1 MNVFKTPNIMNK
13 HVVCL
18 KSDWVGKKGPL
29 NPAPIKGE
37 IYQIDGIQE
46 NPEGTGNDYYEIKGF
61 DGAWNTKGF
70 RPTDDTFG
78 EVVTEIIENQH
89 IYEEVLN

>member
-1 MNVFKTPNIMNK
+1 MKT

-18 KSDWVGKKGPL
+18 KSDWKGTKGNIIPY
-29 NPAPIKGE
+29 PIKGE
-37 IYQIDGIQE
+37 IYQVDEFLE
-46 NPEGTGNDYYEIKGF
+46 NPENTGDDYYVLNGF